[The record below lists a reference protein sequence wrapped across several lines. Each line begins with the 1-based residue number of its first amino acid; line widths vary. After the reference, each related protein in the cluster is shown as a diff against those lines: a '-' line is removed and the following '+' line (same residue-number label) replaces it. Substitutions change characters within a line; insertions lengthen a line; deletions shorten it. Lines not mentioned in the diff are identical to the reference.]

1 MEKKPSHRQKCCL
14 PTALLCTSLRAHFSF
29 SSQAPRVLPRVL
41 GKISS
46 SRIDICTY
54 TDVIDTQ
61 TDVFIPRT
69 TFSFVRTFV
78 RTTRDM
84 PVPVQRCEHLALL
97 RIQDIPHMQ
106 MMRLRGGRVDD
117 LGVQGAVHE
126 MLAKA
131 RPNSSWQEASA
142 SSNLPLHFL

>member
-1 MEKKPSHRQKCCL
+1 
-14 PTALLCTSLRAHFSF
+14 
-29 SSQAPRVLPRVL
+29 
-41 GKISS
+41 
-46 SRIDICTY
+46 
-54 TDVIDTQ
+54 
-61 TDVFIPRT
+61 
-69 TFSFVRTFV
+69 
-78 RTTRDM
+78 M

-142 SSNLPLHFL
+142 SSNLLLHFL